1 MNVKF
6 GLGFFGLLL
15 MVATASHLVK
25 YKYFDGKLILD
36 KLNIFPYCFMFW
48 IIINSSKI
56 YLSFDFEKCSF
67 SMIIKRKIK
76 SQAKADLW
84 KITIDAEY
92 IKKYLC
98 VWKYF

>member
-36 KLNIFPYCFMFW
+36 KLNIFPSCFMFL
-48 IIINSSKI
+48 IIINSSKIIKYI

-76 SQAKADLW
+76 SQTKADLL

-92 IKKYLC
+92 I
-98 VWKYF
+98 